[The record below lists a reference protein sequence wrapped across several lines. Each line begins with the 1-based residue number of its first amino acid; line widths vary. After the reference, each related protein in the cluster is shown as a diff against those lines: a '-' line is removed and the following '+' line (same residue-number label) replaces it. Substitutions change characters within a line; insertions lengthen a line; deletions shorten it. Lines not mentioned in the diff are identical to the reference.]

1 MERITRMCLL
11 LIALLVSGPGLANTI
26 DINTADAQ
34 TLATGLTGVGDTKAR
49 AIVAYRDQNG
59 PFKSPDDLKQ
69 VKGIGDR
76 ILELNRGNISAGGR
90 ATP

>member
-11 LIALLVSGPGLANTI
+11 LIALLVSGPGLANNI

-69 VKGIGDR
+69 VKGIGDH
-76 ILELNRGNISAGGR
+76 ILELNRGNISAGGG

>member
-1 MERITRMCLL
+1 MERITRMCVL

-34 TLATGLTGVGDTKAR
+34 TLETGLTGVGEAKAR

-76 ILELNRGNISAGGR
+76 ILELNRGAISTGS
-90 ATP
+90 ATQP

>member
-34 TLATGLTGVGDTKAR
+34 TLATGLAGVGDSKAR

-90 ATP
+90 AMP

>member
-34 TLATGLTGVGDTKAR
+34 TLSTGLTGVGDTKAR

>member
-1 MERITRMCLL
+1 MERITRMCVL

-34 TLATGLTGVGDTKAR
+34 TLATGLTGVGEAKAR

-59 PFKSPDDLKQ
+59 PFQSPDDLKQ
-69 VKGIGDR
+69 VKGIGDQ
-76 ILELNRGNISAGGR
+76 ILELNRGTISTGG
-90 ATP
+90 APKP

>member
-1 MERITRMCLL
+1 MERITRMCVL

-34 TLATGLTGVGDTKAR
+34 TLATGLSGVGETKAR

-76 ILELNRGNISAGGR
+76 ILELNRGAISTGGT
-90 ATP
+90 ANP

>member
-34 TLATGLTGVGDTKAR
+34 MLATGLTGVGDTKAR

-59 PFKSPDDLKQ
+59 PFKSPDDLRQ
-69 VKGIGDR
+69 VKGIGDH
-76 ILELNRGNISAGGR
+76 ILELNRGNISAGGK
-90 ATP
+90 AMP

>member
-34 TLATGLTGVGDTKAR
+34 TLATGLTGVGETKAR

-76 ILELNRGNISAGGR
+76 ILELNRGNISAGGK
-90 ATP
+90 AMP